1 MSAPNNSQAR
11 DEKELVSQILRLS
24 EEIFRAIKLSIPPE
38 WLMTDMTVAQLR
50 VLLLLHTE
58 GETRMSSIAGTLG
71 IAVSTAT
78 GIIENL
84 VKKELVT
91 RRADNEDR
99 RVVICALSGQGQETL
114 NRIWAQGQFQ
124 MEKLLHGLTA
134 EQLEK
139 AREVAEFLLLN
150 AQSQR
155 VSPHTTAK

>member
-1 MSAPNNSQAR
+1 MSAPNNSQPR
-11 DEKELVSQILRLS
+11 DEKELVPQILRLS

-91 RRADNEDR
+91 RVPDSEDR
-99 RVVICALSGQGQETL
+99 RVVICGLTRQGQETI

-124 MEKLLHGLTA
+124 MEKLLHGLTT

-139 AREVAEFLLLN
+139 AREVAEILLLN
-150 AQSQR
+150 AQSHRQIK
-155 VSPHTTAK
+155 PK

>member
-1 MSAPNNSQAR
+1 MSAPNNSQPR
-11 DEKELVSQILRLS
+11 DEKELVPQILRLS

-58 GETRMSSIAGTLG
+58 GETRMSSIAGTRG
-71 IAVSTAT
+71 IAVSTST
-78 GIIENL
+78 GIIDNL

-91 RRADNEDR
+91 RNADSEDR
-99 RVVICALSGQGQETL
+99 RVVICGLTRQGQETI

-124 MEKLLHGLTA
+124 MEKLLHGLTT

-139 AREVAEFLLLN
+139 AREVAEILLLN
-150 AQSQR
+150 AQSHRQIK
-155 VSPHTTAK
+155 PK